1 VSCVA
6 IKSTFP
12 IAKSTAA
19 RAILETNCVGHLAIE
34 TFLTL
39 AAMNNG
45 HLEANI
51 AIRKNRL
58 SYNVT
63 CSCKKHRQRREK
75 MIENGLILTGNDAE
89 LLSRALSEVKAKV
102 YEESETSLDDT
113 QALDALLSSLRTVET
128 EEREKETRHT
138 YINPLRKRLVL
149 GTMIDR
155 QRGA

>member
-1 VSCVA
+1 
-6 IKSTFP
+6 
-12 IAKSTAA
+12 
-19 RAILETNCVGHLAIE
+19 
-34 TFLTL
+34 
-39 AAMNNG
+39 
-45 HLEANI
+45 
-51 AIRKNRL
+51 
-58 SYNVT
+58 
-63 CSCKKHRQRREK
+63 